1 MLLFPIAVATG
12 VALGYLRG
20 GRLRHLSDLDL
31 RASLVLVAAL
41 GLQLGAGLAPEGWRF
56 PITVCSYA
64 AVAAWLVV
72 NAWGRT
78 RQLRVALGLLAA
90 GWLLNLAA
98 IVPNGGMPVSL
109 HAAREVGAHAHI
121 DVTEGN
127 LYKHVPASGETAL
140 PWLGDVVPVSALGS
154 VISVGDV
161 VMFLG
166 LVLALGSGMAPK
178 LDRAPDPPPRA
189 ERRRMGRAM
198 A

>member
-1 MLLFPIAVATG
+1 M
-12 VALGYLRG
+12 
-20 GRLRHLSDLDL
+20 
-31 RASLVLVAAL
+31 
-41 GLQLGAGLAPEGWRF
+41 
-56 PITVCSYA
+56 
-64 AVAAWLVV
+64 
-72 NAWGRT
+72 
-78 RQLRVALGLLAA
+78 ALGLLAA

-109 HAAREVGAHAHI
+109 HAAREIGAPAHI

-140 PWLGDVVPVSALGS
+140 PWLGDVVPVRALGS

-166 LVLALGSGMAPK
+166 LVLAVGSGMAPTPE
-178 LDRAPDPPPRA
+178 RATGPSQRA
-189 ERRRMGRAM
+189 ERRRTGRAM